1 MITAENMAGA
11 EIKKFLFDN
20 DFTDLEPIA
29 PIKQEANPAETDE
42 SEEPAL
48 DENSAAP
55 EEEVIEEIIPTF
67 SQEEVDRAKEEGIQ
81 LGRDEALKDLE
92 GSLQKK
98 LAETMQALEGK
109 LADIADEQA
118 RQNEERARSAVAIA
132 SVMMRK
138 LFPALNMKS
147 AMDEINHMIAQA
159 MEKTSGGTSI
169 VFHVSDQV
177 TGDVETKISELAAL
191 AGRDIEF
198 KVVGSADMAL
208 GDCKIEWSGGGLT
221 RNQAQMWN
229 EIDEIIE
236 RNIGT
241 ITATDDVGADN
252 AEQGQSETV
261 IEPDQG
267 ENDKTDEQQN
277 ENPL

>member
-1 MITAENMAGA
+1 MITAGNMAGA

-20 DFTDLEPIA
+20 DFTDLKTIA
-29 PIKQEANPAETDE
+29 PIKQEAKPVEADE
-42 SEEPAL
+42 GEEPESG
-48 DENSAAP
+48 ENSAAP
-55 EEEVIEEIIPTF
+55 AEEAIEEIIPTF
-67 SQEEVDRAKEEGIQ
+67 SQEEVDRAKEEGAQ

-98 LAETMQALEGK
+98 LAETMQALEAK
-109 LADIADEQA
+109 LADIANEQA
-118 RQNEERARSAVAIA
+118 MQNEERARNAVAIA

-159 MEKTSGGTSI
+159 LEKTSGGTSM
-169 VFHVSDQV
+169 VFHVSEQLK
-177 TGDVETKISELAAL
+177 GDVETKISEMAAL
-191 AGRDIEF
+191 TGRDIEF

-241 ITATDDVGADN
+241 IVATGDAGADN
-252 AEQGQSETV
+252 AEQEQPKTV